1 MFPSTYDAI
10 RNCEPGGRGISAVGI
25 FDRNGRVS
33 REDEVLWSI
42 LDAVNRTE
50 AITSIARDI
59 ELFVQEYGLI
69 AVHLR
74 GLHRETGLVVIVKVG
89 TSARENF
96 WCRELHRL
104 APDLTPAV
112 YAAGSRL
119 GDIDVHWIASEA
131 IPYGPLGN
139 SWNGREFDLMLDAGI
154 RFYQHANLI
163 NDPALGVTTQ
173 AEVSGWLEG
182 AIRRQC
188 PGPVDVLLSRVEDHW
203 DFVFEK
209 CGSETCFDD
218 LHMCNGLMREPP
230 PGGDRA
236 VLIDV
241 HPIRRPWIL
250 DPAYLQVLNSGD
262 RNRPGHRDLVRR
274 MAVKRQAAGLAS
286 LEGPDL
292 VAATRIAQGWMA
304 ARQWRPELPDS
315 QPGIRESF
323 CNFIADAADV

>member
-1 MFPSTYDAI
+1 M
-10 RNCEPGGRGISAVGI
+10 RI

-33 REDEVLWSI
+33 REDEALRAI

-59 ELFVQEYGLI
+59 ELFVQEYGLM

-89 TSARENF
+89 ASAHENI

-112 YAAGSRL
+112 YGAGSRL
-119 GDIDVHWIASEA
+119 GKIDVHWIASEA
-131 IPYGPLGN
+131 IPYGPLGT
-139 SWNGREFDLMLDAGI
+139 SWRGREFELMLDAGI

-163 NDPALGVTTQ
+163 EDPALGVTTQ

-188 PGPVDVLLSRVEDHW
+188 PGPVDALLSRLDEHW
-203 DFVFEK
+203 DFIIEM

-218 LHMCNGLMREPP
+218 FHLCNGLMREPP
-230 PGGDRA
+230 PAGDRA
-236 VLIDV
+236 VLIDI
-241 HPIRRPWIL
+241 HPIHRPWIL
-250 DPAYLQVLNSGD
+250 DPSYLQVLNSGD
-262 RNRPGHRDLVRR
+262 PSRPGHQDLVRR
-274 MAVKRQAAGLAS
+274 MAAKRQAAGLAS

-292 VAATRIAQGWMA
+292 VTATRIAQGWMA
-304 ARQWRPELPDS
+304 ARQWRPELTDA

-323 CNFIADAADV
+323 CSFVADAADV

>member
-1 MFPSTYDAI
+1 M
-10 RNCEPGGRGISAVGI
+10 RI

-119 GDIDVHWIASEA
+119 GDIDVHWIALEA
-131 IPYGPLGN
+131 IPHGPLGN

-154 RFYQHANLI
+154 RFYQHAKLI
-163 NDPALGVTTQ
+163 EDPALGITTGT
-173 AEVSGWLEG
+173 EVSGWLEG

-188 PGPVDVLLSRVEDHW
+188 PGPVDVLLSSVEDHW

-218 LHMCNGLMREPP
+218 FHMCNGLMREPP
-230 PGGDRA
+230 SGGDRA